1 MDMRK
6 FKKTLE
12 QITMPED
19 VQARMIQHVKESME
33 HGQGSRYKSNGRG
46 LKRSFKTCVIIAAVV
61 ASLVTVIAV
70 GGKYGSINPT
80 IVENMQTLREYIS
93 QNDISGYSVVGPSS
107 RTPHSLEEVI
117 ESRTFKDR
125 GWLSEETMN
134 GSIRSEDEW
143 KSMEVVQAEGDIKK
157 RYVYA
162 TNGAVKT
169 EYTAREPSML
179 QDVMTGD
186 VRIDLE
192 GLDEV
197 FQWVPNAN
205 IFYEIT
211 EKNHK
216 KEVGAYCDVLYQG
229 EAQGS
234 FFVLDCTNTADKN
247 QMENAYIAA
256 DSYDQIY
263 HYTNAAGIEFIIKV
277 YGDCIWAESIME
289 HSELS
294 LYGGYMRTDEIEK
307 ALEYI
312 YFMQ

>member
-1 MDMRK
+1 MDMNEL
-6 FKKTLE
+6 KKAVE

-19 VQARMIQHVKESME
+19 MQERIVKGVKEDMK
-33 HGQGSRYKSNGRG
+33 HGQVKTDGTGRG
-46 LKRSFKTCVIIAAVV
+46 MKRCFKTGLVIAAAV

-93 QNDISGYSVVGPSS
+93 QNDISSYSVVGPNS
-107 RTPHSLEEVI
+107 RTPHSLEEMI

-134 GSIRSEDEW
+134 GSVRSDDQWE
-143 KSMEVVQAEGDIKK
+143 SMEVVQAEGDIKK

-169 EYTAREPSML
+169 EYTARKPGML

-186 VRIDLE
+186 VRIDLA
-192 GLDEV
+192 GLDEA

-205 IFYEIT
+205 LFYEIT
-211 EKNHK
+211 EKNR
-216 KEVGAYCDVLYQG
+216 KEVGTYCDVLYQG
-229 EAQGS
+229 EAEGS
-234 FFVLDCTNTADKN
+234 FFALNCTNTAARN
-247 QMENAYIAA
+247 QNENAYIPA
-256 DSYDQIY
+256 DAYDQIY

-277 YGDCIWAESIME
+277 YGDCVWAESIME
-289 HSELS
+289 HSEIG

-307 ALEYI
+307 ALEYV
-312 YFMQ
+312 YLAQ